1 MFKRNW
7 LIIPLLIIGFYYNFW
22 VIQNADKEMVF
33 QEFVYGGLILIFLI
47 LLGISLRKDILKY
60 KEAKNW
66 KSFFPTIIG
75 MTILLSFL
83 ASSLML
89 KIRDNSPVIIQ
100 AGYDGGFN
108 GAWFDFRKDG
118 TYKFANSGGI
128 GADFFRGKYTLSD
141 TIITLDKTEIDNVI
155 KTNKLAIR
163 EIKNFD
169 STKIK
174 VIYQIDENHNII
186 DKNFCF
192 IVNKYQINE

>member
-1 MFKRNW
+1 MYKRNW

-83 ASSLML
+83 ASSLVL

>member
-1 MFKRNW
+1 MYKRNW

-83 ASSLML
+83 ASSLVL

-163 EIKNFD
+163 EIENFD

>member
-83 ASSLML
+83 ASSLVL

-192 IVNKYQINE
+192 IVNKYHINE

>member
-1 MFKRNW
+1 MYKRNW

-83 ASSLML
+83 ASSLVL

-128 GADFFRGKYTLSD
+128 GADFFRGKYTLAD

-163 EIKNFD
+163 EIENFD

>member
-1 MFKRNW
+1 MYKRNW

-60 KEAKNW
+60 KEGKNW

-83 ASSLML
+83 ASSLVL

>member
-174 VIYQIDENHNII
+174 VIYQIGENHNII

>member
-1 MFKRNW
+1 MYKRNW

-47 LLGISLRKDILKY
+47 LLGISLSKDILKY

-83 ASSLML
+83 ASSLVL

>member
-1 MFKRNW
+1 MYKRNW

-47 LLGISLRKDILKY
+47 LLGISLSKDILKY

-83 ASSLML
+83 ASSLVL

-108 GAWFDFRKDG
+108 GA
-118 TYKFANSGGI
+118 
-128 GADFFRGKYTLSD
+128 
-141 TIITLDKTEIDNVI
+141 
-155 KTNKLAIR
+155 
-163 EIKNFD
+163 
-169 STKIK
+169 
-174 VIYQIDENHNII
+174 
-186 DKNFCF
+186 
-192 IVNKYQINE
+192 